1 MSTATTMSLA
11 TNVHLES
18 QIKTGP
24 HYYSHHSSPRDHTH
38 QVDHLTGK
46 KSIPNTG
53 WHGSPPIPSSDGG
66 DSEKDWMSK
75 PPYNWSPE
83 RGTDSEELFKT
94 KYESSCW
101 CGAVRFAFAG
111 DPFDAKH
118 CHCRQCQWLH
128 GAPFQWAVIFPKT
141 SVRILENNSNALH
154 CFSTTTKKAS
164 HHVPC
169 KVSCDICRAPLF
181 DEGKRTVLAYP
192 SGFKFPPIKARLN
205 AADANDGEAVEI
217 GEGLYDPRHE
227 DIHPSGHYGGVPLEF
242 QPSCH
247 IFYGQR
253 VMEVCDGM

>member
-1 MSTATTMSLA
+1 MSLT

-18 QIKTGP
+18 QTKTG
-24 HYYSHHSSPRDHTH
+24 SHSCSPCPSPEGHTH
-38 QVDHLTGK
+38 QADHSAGK

-53 WHGSPPIPSSDGG
+53 WCDSPPIPSCDGS
-66 DSEKDWMSK
+66 DSEKDWMLK
-75 PPYNWSPE
+75 LPYNWSPVC
-83 RGTDSEELFKT
+83 GPDSEELFKT

-101 CGAVRFAFAG
+101 CSAVHFAFLG

-128 GAPFQWAVIFPKT
+128 SAPFQWVVIFPKT
-141 SVRILENNSNALH
+141 SVRILENNSDALH

-169 KVSCDICRAPLF
+169 KVSCDICWVPLF
-181 DEGKRTVLAYP
+181 DEGKRMVLAYP
-192 SGFKFPPIKARLN
+192 S
-205 AADANDGEAVEI
+205 
-217 GEGLYDPRHE
+217 
-227 DIHPSGHYGGVPLEF
+227 HYGGVPLEF

-253 VMEVCDGM
+253 IMEVYDGIPKWRGHKDDSELMQEMSNVSGVMPRYKGYDEGLHP